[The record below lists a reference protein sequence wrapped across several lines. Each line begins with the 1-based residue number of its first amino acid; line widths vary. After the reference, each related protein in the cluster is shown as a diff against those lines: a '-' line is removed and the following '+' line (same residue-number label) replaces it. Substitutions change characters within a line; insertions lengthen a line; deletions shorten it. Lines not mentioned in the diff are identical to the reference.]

1 MRVPILDEIPVTRR
15 YIDSFKGY
23 NHNRVIGE
31 DEFYDMENMT
41 SDKYPL
47 LAPRKPRRKIK
58 DFAFPR
64 GLHAHEKL
72 CWIERTGF
80 YYDGEYVGEV
90 DPGSHDMVSMGS
102 YVIIWPDKK
111 IYSSADNTIVN
122 LEVPKE
128 RVFVLEA
135 SEESYKYIETINE
148 KTVEC
153 MKISV
158 DSGKLRVGDSIKIYY
173 GVWNENLDD
182 PQYPEESLTSSILKV
197 VSFSESTDHVLI
209 PYSDELAK
217 ACGLGKF
224 NQHPTL
230 VYIERNIPSL
240 DYICEYNNR
249 LWGCLSE
256 TNELFCS
263 ALGNP
268 FSWFIFNSD
277 SQDSWAVNVGT
288 PGPFTGICAY
298 QDSVLFFKEDYIHR
312 VYGTR
317 PQNFQ
322 VVTTNCQGVEK
333 GSDRSVCILDEQIFY
348 KSRQGICVYSGSL
361 PTLISNEFGDV
372 RYKNAKAGVYRK
384 KYYVN
389 MACTA
394 DEITGE
400 AYDVQFVYDSA
411 RGLWHKEDRC
421 YFSEFTAYDGKL
433 LFISDEGGMY
443 AIGDETDGTPEFCI
457 PWMIQTGRLLTMTPD
472 HKHISK
478 VQVRVTLD
486 AGSSI
491 SIEARYDGLGP
502 WIKCAQKLSPSR
514 TGYTIPV
521 TPRRCEF
528 FELRLSGT
536 GDMQLLGMA
545 YSMEQGSEV

>member
-41 SDKYPL
+41 SDEYPL

-80 YYDGEYVGEV
+80 YYDGKYVGEV
-90 DPGSHDMVSMGS
+90 DQGSHDMVSMGS

-158 DSGKLRVGDSIKIYY
+158 DSGKLRVGDSVKIYY
-173 GVWNENLDD
+173 GVWNESLDD

-217 ACGLGKF
+217 ACGFGKF

-322 VVTTNCQGVEK
+322 VITTNCQGVEK
-333 GSDRSVCILDEQIFY
+333 GSARSVCILDEQIFY
-348 KSRQGICVYSGSL
+348 KSRLGICVYTGSL
-361 PTLISNEFGDV
+361 PTVISNEFGDV

-389 MACTA
+389 MTCTA

-411 RGLWHKEDRC
+411 RGLWHREDRC
-421 YFSEFTAYDGKL
+421 YFSEFTTYDGKL

-443 AIGDETDGTPEFCI
+443 AVGDETEGTQENCI
-457 PWMIQTGRLLTMTPD
+457 SWRIQTGRLLAVTPD

-486 AGSSI
+486 AGASI

-502 WIKCAQKLSPSR
+502 WIKCAQKLSPSK

-521 TPRRCEF
+521 IPRRCEF
-528 FELRLSGT
+528 FELRLSGA
-536 GDMQLLGMA
+536 GDMRLLGMA

>member
-15 YIDSFKGY
+15 YVDSFKGY
-23 NHNRVIGE
+23 NHNRVISE
-31 DEFYDMENMT
+31 DEFYDLENMT
-41 SDKYPL
+41 SDEYPL
-47 LAPRKPRRKIK
+47 LSPRKPRRKIK

-80 YYDGEYVGEV
+80 YYDEEYVGEV

-102 YVIIWPDKK
+102 YVVIWPDKK
-111 IYSSADNTIVN
+111 IFNSQDKKIEDLFIQQASVTKINIYGSGSVFYQKNMDVYCENASAFHKGDVVKLHYEIYWEDDSMQGERPHGTIVN
-122 LEVPKE
+122 DIYITVNEEPKSN
-128 RVFVLEA
+128 A
-135 SEESYKYIETINE
+135 SYITVSYIEE
-148 KTVEC
+148 
-153 MKISV
+153 V
-158 DSGKLRVGDSIKIYY
+158 DKHVSK
-173 GVWNENLDD
+173 
-182 PQYPEESLTSSILKV
+182 PELQ
-197 VSFSESTDHVLI
+197 SFS
-209 PYSDELAK
+209 
-217 ACGLGKF
+217 G
-224 NQHPTL
+224 
-230 VYIERNIPSL
+230 YINRDVP
-240 DYICEYNNR
+240 DMDFICEYNNR
-249 LWGCLSE
+249 VWGCSSAS
-256 TNELFCS
+256 NELFCS

-268 FSWFIFNSD
+268 FNWFIFNND

-322 VVTTNCQGVEK
+322 VITTNCQGVEK
-333 GSDRSVCILDEQIFY
+333 GSARSVCILDEQIFY
-348 KSRQGICVYSGSL
+348 KSRLGICVYTGSL
-361 PTLISNEFGDV
+361 PTVISNEFGDV

-389 MACTA
+389 MTCTA
-394 DEITGE
+394 DEITGK

-411 RGLWHKEDRC
+411 RGLWYKEDRC

-443 AIGDETDGTPEFCI
+443 AVGDETEGTSENCI
-457 PWMIQTGRLLTMTPD
+457 SWRIQTGRLLAMTPD

-491 SIEARYDGLGP
+491 TIEARYDGLGT
-502 WIKCAQKLSPSR
+502 WIKCAQKLSPSK

-521 TPRRCEF
+521 IPRRCEF
-528 FELRLSGT
+528 FELRLSGA
-536 GDMQLLGMA
+536 GDMRLLGMA

>member
-41 SDKYPL
+41 SDEYPL

-90 DPGSHDMVSMGS
+90 DQGSHDMVSMGS

-158 DSGKLRVGDSIKIYY
+158 DSGKLRVGDSVKIYY
-173 GVWNENLDD
+173 GVWNESLDD

-322 VVTTNCQGVEK
+322 VITTNCQGVEK
-333 GSDRSVCILDEQIFY
+333 GSARSVCILDEQIFY
-348 KSRQGICVYSGSL
+348 KSRQGICVYTGSL
-361 PTLISNEFGDV
+361 PTLISNEFGDI

-411 RGLWHKEDRC
+411 RGLWYKEDRG
-421 YFSEFTAYDGKL
+421 YFSEFTTYDGKL
-433 LFISDEGGMY
+433 LFISDEGCMY
-443 AIGDETDGTPEFCI
+443 SVGDETEGTPENCI
-457 PWMIQTGRLLTMTPD
+457 SWRIQTGRLLAMTPD

-486 AGSSI
+486 AGASI

-502 WIKCAQKLSPSR
+502 WIKCAQKLSPSK

-521 TPRRCEF
+521 IPRRCEF
-528 FELRLSGT
+528 FELRLSGA
-536 GDMQLLGMA
+536 GDMRLLGMA

>member
-41 SDKYPL
+41 SDEYPL

-90 DPGSHDMVSMGS
+90 DQGSHDMVSMGS

-111 IYSSADNTIVN
+111 IFNSQDKKIEDLFIQQASVTQVNIYGSGSVFYQKSMDVYCENASAFHKGDVVKLHYEIYWEDDSMQGERPHGTIVN
-122 LEVPKE
+122 DIYITVNEEPKSNASYITVSDIEEVDKH
-128 RVFVLEA
+128 V
-135 SEESYKYIETINE
+135 SK
-148 KTVEC
+148 
-153 MKISV
+153 
-158 DSGKLRVGDSIKIYY
+158 
-173 GVWNENLDD
+173 
-182 PQYPEESLTSSILKV
+182 PELQ
-197 VSFSESTDHVLI
+197 SFS
-209 PYSDELAK
+209 
-217 ACGLGKF
+217 G
-224 NQHPTL
+224 
-230 VYIERNIPSL
+230 YINRDVP
-240 DYICEYNNR
+240 DMDFICEYNNR
-249 LWGCLSE
+249 VWGCSSAS
-256 TNELFCS
+256 NELFCS

-268 FSWFIFNSD
+268 FNWFIFNND

-322 VVTTNCQGVEK
+322 VITTNCQGVEK
-333 GSDRSVCILDEQIFY
+333 GSARSVCILDEQIFY
-348 KSRQGICVYSGSL
+348 KSRLGICVYTGSL
-361 PTLISNEFGDV
+361 PTVISNEFGDV

-389 MACTA
+389 MTCTA

-411 RGLWHKEDRC
+411 RGLWYKEDRC
-421 YFSEFTAYDGKL
+421 YFSEFTTYDGKL

-443 AIGDETDGTPEFCI
+443 AVGDETEGTPENCI
-457 PWMIQTGRLLTMTPD
+457 SWRIQTGRLLAMTPD

-486 AGSSI
+486 AGASI

-502 WIKCAQKLSPSR
+502 WIKCAQKLSPSK
-514 TGYTIPV
+514 TGYAIPV
-521 TPRRCEF
+521 IPRRCEF
-528 FELRLSGT
+528 FELRLSGA
-536 GDMQLLGMA
+536 GDMRLLGMA

>member
-15 YIDSFKGY
+15 YVDSFKGY
-23 NHNRVIGE
+23 NHNRVISE

-41 SDKYPL
+41 SDEYPL
-47 LAPRKPRRKIK
+47 LSPRKPRRKIK

-80 YYDGEYVGEV
+80 YYDEEYVGEV
-90 DPGSHDMVSMGS
+90 DPGSHDMVSTGS
-102 YVIIWPDKK
+102 YVVIWPDKK
-111 IYSSADNTIVN
+111 IFNSQDKKIEDLFIQQASATKINIYGSGSVFYQKNMDVYCENASAFHKGDVVKLHYEIYWEDDSIQGERPHGTIVN
-122 LEVPKE
+122 DIYITVNEEPKSN
-128 RVFVLEA
+128 A
-135 SEESYKYIETINE
+135 SYITVSYIEE
-148 KTVEC
+148 
-153 MKISV
+153 V
-158 DSGKLRVGDSIKIYY
+158 DKHVSK
-173 GVWNENLDD
+173 
-182 PQYPEESLTSSILKV
+182 PELQ
-197 VSFSESTDHVLI
+197 SFS
-209 PYSDELAK
+209 
-217 ACGLGKF
+217 G
-224 NQHPTL
+224 
-230 VYIERNIPSL
+230 YINRDVP
-240 DYICEYNNR
+240 DMDFICEYNNR
-249 LWGCLSE
+249 VWGCSSAS
-256 TNELFCS
+256 NELFCS

-268 FSWFIFNSD
+268 FNWFIFNND

-322 VVTTNCQGVEK
+322 VITTNCQGVEK
-333 GSDRSVCILDEQIFY
+333 GSARSVCILDEQIFY
-348 KSRQGICVYSGSL
+348 KSRLGICVYTGSL
-361 PTLISNEFGDV
+361 PTVISNEFGDV

-389 MACTA
+389 MTCTA

-411 RGLWHKEDRC
+411 RGLWYKEDRC

-443 AIGDETDGTPEFCI
+443 AVGDETEGTSENCI
-457 PWMIQTGRLLTMTPD
+457 SWRIQTGRLLAMTPD

-491 SIEARYDGLGP
+491 TIEARYDGLGP
-502 WIKCAQKLSPSR
+502 WIKCAQKLSPSK

-521 TPRRCEF
+521 IPRRCEF
-528 FELRLSGT
+528 FELRLSGA
-536 GDMQLLGMA
+536 GDMRLLGMA

>member
-15 YIDSFKGY
+15 YVDSFKGY
-23 NHNRVIGE
+23 NHNRVISE

-41 SDKYPL
+41 SDEYPL
-47 LAPRKPRRKIK
+47 LSPRKPRRKIK

-80 YYDGEYVGEV
+80 YYDEEYVGEV

-102 YVIIWPDKK
+102 YVVIWPDKK
-111 IYSSADNTIVN
+111 IFNSQDKKIEDLFIQQASVTKINIYGSGSVFYQKNMDVYCENASAFHKGDVVKLHYEIYWEDDSMQGERPHGTIVN
-122 LEVPKE
+122 DIYITVNEEPKSN
-128 RVFVLEA
+128 A
-135 SEESYKYIETINE
+135 SYITVSYIEE
-148 KTVEC
+148 
-153 MKISV
+153 V
-158 DSGKLRVGDSIKIYY
+158 DKHVSK
-173 GVWNENLDD
+173 
-182 PQYPEESLTSSILKV
+182 PELQ
-197 VSFSESTDHVLI
+197 SFS
-209 PYSDELAK
+209 
-217 ACGLGKF
+217 G
-224 NQHPTL
+224 
-230 VYIERNIPSL
+230 YINRDVP
-240 DYICEYNNR
+240 DMDFICEYNNR
-249 LWGCLSE
+249 VWGCSSAS
-256 TNELFCS
+256 NELFCS

-268 FSWFIFNSD
+268 FNWFIFNND

-322 VVTTNCQGVEK
+322 VITTNCQGVEK
-333 GSDRSVCILDEQIFY
+333 GSARSVCILDEQIFY
-348 KSRQGICVYSGSL
+348 KSRLGICVYTGSL
-361 PTLISNEFGDV
+361 PTVISNEFGDV

-389 MACTA
+389 MTCTA
-394 DEITGE
+394 DEITGK

-411 RGLWHKEDRC
+411 RGLWYKEDRC

-443 AIGDETDGTPEFCI
+443 AVGDETEGTSENCI
-457 PWMIQTGRLLTMTPD
+457 SWRIQTGRLLAMTPD

-491 SIEARYDGLGP
+491 TIEARYDGLGT
-502 WIKCAQKLSPSR
+502 WIKCAQKLSPSK

-521 TPRRCEF
+521 IPRRCEF
-528 FELRLSGT
+528 FELRLSGA
-536 GDMQLLGMA
+536 GDMRLLGMA

>member
-15 YIDSFKGY
+15 YVDSFKGY
-23 NHNRVIGE
+23 NHNRVISE

-41 SDKYPL
+41 SDEYPL
-47 LAPRKPRRKIK
+47 LSPRKPRRKIK

-80 YYDGEYVGEV
+80 YYDEEYVGEV

-102 YVIIWPDKK
+102 YVVIWPDKK
-111 IYSSADNTIVN
+111 IFNSQDKKIEDLFIQQASVTKINIYGSGSVFYQKNMDVYCENASAFHKGDVVKLHYEIYWEDDSMQGERPHGTIVN
-122 LEVPKE
+122 DIYITVNEEPKSN
-128 RVFVLEA
+128 A
-135 SEESYKYIETINE
+135 SYITVSYIEE
-148 KTVEC
+148 
-153 MKISV
+153 V
-158 DSGKLRVGDSIKIYY
+158 DKHVSK
-173 GVWNENLDD
+173 
-182 PQYPEESLTSSILKV
+182 PELQ
-197 VSFSESTDHVLI
+197 SFS
-209 PYSDELAK
+209 
-217 ACGLGKF
+217 G
-224 NQHPTL
+224 
-230 VYIERNIPSL
+230 YINRDVP
-240 DYICEYNNR
+240 DMDFICEYNNR
-249 LWGCLSE
+249 VWGCSSAS
-256 TNELFCS
+256 NELFCS

-268 FSWFIFNSD
+268 FNWFIFNND

-322 VVTTNCQGVEK
+322 VITTNCQGVEK
-333 GSDRSVCILDEQIFY
+333 GSARSVCILDEQIFY
-348 KSRQGICVYSGSL
+348 KSRLGICVYTGSL
-361 PTLISNEFGDV
+361 PTVISNEFGDV

-389 MACTA
+389 MTCTA
-394 DEITGE
+394 DEITGK

-411 RGLWHKEDRC
+411 RGLWYKEDRC
-421 YFSEFTAYDGKL
+421 YFSGFTAYDGKL

-443 AIGDETDGTPEFCI
+443 AVGDETEGTSENCI
-457 PWMIQTGRLLTMTPD
+457 SWRIQTGRLLAMTPD

-491 SIEARYDGLGP
+491 TIEARYDGLGT
-502 WIKCAQKLSPSR
+502 WIKCAQKLSPSK

-521 TPRRCEF
+521 IPRRCEF
-528 FELRLSGT
+528 FELRLSGA
-536 GDMQLLGMA
+536 GDMRLLGMA

>member
-15 YIDSFKGY
+15 YVDSFKGY
-23 NHNRVIGE
+23 NHNRVISE

-41 SDKYPL
+41 SDEYPL
-47 LAPRKPRRKIK
+47 LSPRKPRRKIK

-80 YYDGEYVGEV
+80 YYDEEYVGEV

-102 YVIIWPDKK
+102 YVVIWPDKK
-111 IYSSADNTIVN
+111 IFNSQDKKIEDLFIQQASVTKINIYGSGSVFYQKNMDVYCENASAFHKGDVVKLHYEIYWEDDSMQGERPHGTIVN
-122 LEVPKE
+122 DIYITVNEEPKSN
-128 RVFVLEA
+128 A
-135 SEESYKYIETINE
+135 SYITVSYIEE
-148 KTVEC
+148 
-153 MKISV
+153 V
-158 DSGKLRVGDSIKIYY
+158 DKHVSK
-173 GVWNENLDD
+173 
-182 PQYPEESLTSSILKV
+182 PELQ
-197 VSFSESTDHVLI
+197 SFS
-209 PYSDELAK
+209 
-217 ACGLGKF
+217 G
-224 NQHPTL
+224 
-230 VYIERNIPSL
+230 YINRDVP
-240 DYICEYNNR
+240 DMDFICEYNNR
-249 LWGCLSE
+249 VWGCSSAS
-256 TNELFCS
+256 NELFCS

-268 FSWFIFNSD
+268 FNWFIFNND

-322 VVTTNCQGVEK
+322 VITTNCQGVQK
-333 GSDRSVCILDEQIFY
+333 GSARSVCILDEQIFY
-348 KSRQGICVYSGSL
+348 KSRLGICVYTGSL
-361 PTLISNEFGDV
+361 PTLISNEFGDI

-389 MACTA
+389 MTCTA

-411 RGLWHKEDRC
+411 RGLWHREDRC
-421 YFSEFTAYDGKL
+421 YFSEFTTYDGKL

-443 AIGDETDGTPEFCI
+443 AVGDETEGTPENCI
-457 PWMIQTGRLLTMTPD
+457 SWRIQTGRLLAMTPD

-486 AGSSI
+486 AGASI

-502 WIKCAQKLSPSR
+502 WIKCAQKLSPSK

-521 TPRRCEF
+521 IPRRCEF
-528 FELRLSGT
+528 FELRLSGA
-536 GDMQLLGMA
+536 GDMRLLGMA